1 MSLSLA
7 NHVMN
12 KLIDTSPVD
21 FNRESAFK
29 VDPMMPTK
37 NTAQVK
43 DSYGGITKEELKW
56 LMK

>member
-12 KLIDTSPVD
+12 RLIDTSPVE
-21 FNRESAFK
+21 FNRETAFK
-29 VDPMMPTK
+29 KDPMMPSK
-37 NTAQVK
+37 NSAQLR